1 MSQTAS
7 ATQEPEGDPKVL
19 FVRSTD
25 VQKTG
30 EQIQQLL
37 NIANH
42 SAQVLCRP
50 DSVESKLDVDDV
62 ALKEAR
68 KTYELVNLQLRQM
81 VDEQLRWSLVPSA
94 LETRMSAAVTK
105 HEEMVAARIE
115 VAKNAT
121 RPSVFLQPQV
131 RLFNVGWIAWL
142 GDGMPESSSLHGV
155 GRTPAE
161 AMQAFDR
168 AFFQAQSTAD
178 TVPVPPPA
186 PPAPKRRKK

>member
-1 MSQTAS
+1 MTQVAS
-7 ATQEPEGDPKVL
+7 ATQEPDNDPKVL

-50 DSVESKLDVDDV
+50 DSVDSRVDVDDV
-62 ALKEAR
+62 ALEQSR
-68 KTYELVNLQLRQM
+68 KTYEAVNLQLRQLL
-81 VDEQLRWSLVPSA
+81 DEQNRWALVPSA
-94 LETRMSAAVTK
+94 LEERMNAAVSK

-115 VAKNAT
+115 LARNAT

-142 GDGMPESSSLHGV
+142 GDGLPESNSLHAI

-168 AFFQAQSTAD
+168 AFYQAQSAAD
-178 TVPVPPPA
+178 AVTVPA
-186 PPAPKRRKK
+186 PETPAPKRRKK